1 MALIQLPPRGARR
14 MDASSSRVGIH
25 KLSLNHEHANA
36 SRSDLLGRMMSGV
49 NIAFVTRAIEP
60 CAAASRAHKQRRK
73 TNHKLRFDDFKPKFG
88 CNRPMYCQPEP

>member
-1 MALIQLPPRGARR
+1 
-14 MDASSSRVGIH
+14 MDASTGRVGIH

-36 SRSDLLGRMMSGV
+36 SRSDLLGRMISGV

-60 CAAASRAHKQRRK
+60 CATAARAHKQRRK

-88 CNRPMYCQPEP
+88 CNRPMYCQSEL